1 MPYPEN
7 APVRRRRQIFSD
19 DEDDEL
25 EKRELGSLEHDGWF
39 AEFIE
44 RITRV
49 TRNIGARNRP
59 PQLEASSTIVRMNPH
74 VRRDLL
80 LFRESDH
87 VDRRLVARRPA

>member
-49 TRNIGARNRP
+49 TRNIG
-59 PQLEASSTIVRMNPH
+59 SKK
-74 VRRDLL
+74 
-80 LFRESDH
+80 
-87 VDRRLVARRPA
+87 

>member
-1 MPYPEN
+1 LRPQN
-7 APVRRRRQIFSD
+7 AISRKRSVRRRRQIFSD

-49 TRNIGARNRP
+49 TRNIG
-59 PQLEASSTIVRMNPH
+59 SKK
-74 VRRDLL
+74 
-80 LFRESDH
+80 
-87 VDRRLVARRPA
+87 